1 MQQAIEESLEELQRS
16 NAELEQFAYVA
27 SHDLQ
32 EPLRMVSNYTQ
43 LLARRYQGRLDED
56 ADTFIG
62 FAVEG
67 AARMQ
72 QLINDLLEFSRV
84 ATKAKEAQPVEM
96 DTALNF
102 ALANLTAALD
112 EAGAKVIHGELPAVI
127 GDDSQLSRVFQNLIG
142 NAIKFR
148 GPEAPVIEVTA
159 EQDGDYWR
167 FGVRDNGIGIAPQYS
182 ERIFVIF
189 QRLHTRDEY
198 AGTGIGL
205 ALCKRIVERH
215 GGRIWVESAA
225 GEGATF
231 YFTLPAVERQ
241 ALRVPAAARV
251 AA

>member
-1 MQQAIEESLEELQRS
+1 
-16 NAELEQFAYVA
+16 
-27 SHDLQ
+27 
-32 EPLRMVSNYTQ
+32 
-43 LLARRYQGRLDED
+43 
-56 ADTFIG
+56 
-62 FAVEG
+62 
-67 AARMQ
+67 
-72 QLINDLLEFSRV
+72 
-84 ATKAKEAQPVEM
+84 
-96 DTALNF
+96 
-102 ALANLTAALD
+102 
-112 EAGAKVIHGELPAVI
+112 
-127 GDDSQLSRVFQNLIG
+127 
-142 NAIKFR
+142 
-148 GPEAPVIEVTA
+148 VTA